1 MTGREPIIDIRNV
14 SMRFD
19 DTLVLEDIS
28 LSIANGEFLTFL
40 GPSGCGKT
48 TLLRLLAGFESPTSG
63 DIFINGQRM
72 NDVPPHRREVNTVF
86 QSYALFPHM
95 TVFENVAF
103 GLRRKKLPASEIKG
117 RVAEML
123 ALVKLEGLG
132 GRRPAQLSGG
142 QQQRVALAR
151 AVVNR
156 PLVLL
161 LDEPLSALD
170 FKLRTQ
176 MQMELKHLQRR
187 LGITF
192 VFVTHDQA
200 EAFAMSDR
208 VAVMSSGH
216 ITQRGTPQEIYENPQ
231 NLFVASFVGEINIL
245 DAVITG
251 HAPDHLEATIE
262 GRRGALH
269 SRRDY
274 PDGQRVKVL
283 LRPEDLRL
291 SRPEDPEAA
300 EACFSGVIKE
310 CTYKGA
316 TVDIQVEI
324 EGGKVLQATEFF
336 NEDSEDIDYRPG
348 EPVRVS
354 WVRGW
359 ETVLP
364 DD

>member
-19 DTLVLEDIS
+19 DTLVLDDIS

-291 SRPEDPEAA
+291 SRPEDP
-300 EACFSGVIKE
+300 
-310 CTYKGA
+310 
-316 TVDIQVEI
+316 D
-324 EGGKVLQATEFF
+324 GGRGLLLRGDQGMHLQGRHRGHPGGDRGRQGPPGHRVLQ
-336 NEDSEDIDYRPG
+336 RGLRGHRLPPG
-348 EPVRVS
+348 RARARQLGPGLGDGAAR
-354 WVRGW
+354 
-359 ETVLP
+359 
-364 DD
+364 